1 MALICIYLIMVILVI
16 FHVHNDFLT
25 VSRRASMCTNHLP
38 IFVVLC
44 WLLVVR
50 ILLKLWIQE
59 FNQVLLFSNLFQSV
73 DFFHFLKR
81 LHKRQSFVL
90 AQTNLLR
97 FYVFACISLSCP
109 RDLLYWKSY
118 SLVTV
123 LFVSWNFG
131 T

>member
-1 MALICIYLIMVILVI
+1 MALICIYLIMVISVI
-16 FHVHNDFLT
+16 FHVHNDLLT
-25 VSRRASMCTNHLP
+25 VSLRASMCTNHLP
-38 IFVVLC
+38 ILIVLC

-73 DFFHFLKR
+73 DFFRFLKR
-81 LHKRQSFVL
+81 LHKRQSFVF
-90 AQTNLLR
+90 AQTNLLI
-97 FYVFACISLSCP
+97 FYVYIPLSCP

-123 LFVSWNFG
+123 LFVSCNFG